1 MRKLQEI
8 VHNFK
13 TYLSSLLARRRRK
26 KQEKKDDP
34 FIYPHY

>member
-13 TYLSSLLARRRRK
+13 TYLSSLLARAAAQKNRK
-26 KQEKKDDP
+26 EDDP